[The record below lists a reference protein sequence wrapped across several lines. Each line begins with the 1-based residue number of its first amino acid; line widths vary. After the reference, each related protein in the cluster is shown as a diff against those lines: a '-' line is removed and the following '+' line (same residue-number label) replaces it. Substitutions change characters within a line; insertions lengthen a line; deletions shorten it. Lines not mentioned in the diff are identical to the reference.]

1 MFFLA
6 RLTSR
11 SDTTLRIYSLLSSM
25 QSSFLEKKY
34 KLKHMEEDKESKNLQ
49 LRRAR
54 DKHNDRQSLL
64 DDAEAEVEN
73 IKISLAEST
82 TSAARYVE

>member
-1 MFFLA
+1 
-6 RLTSR
+6 
-11 SDTTLRIYSLLSSM
+11 
-25 QSSFLEKKY
+25 
-34 KLKHMEEDKESKNLQ
+34 MEEDKESKNLQ